1 MRKIRWILAPFAVS
15 LIVFAVACSGGDGDD
30 SKSSSD
36 GSASGSGGSVSREL
50 NLAQAATQLL
60 ELRSFRF
67 NLSFSLD
74 IDIEGLGDSGT
85 PQDGDQF
92 GAAFAA
98 AFLALFSDI
107 SMEGAYVAPDSFDM
121 QMSIAGE
128 EVRYVQIGNEAWVN
142 DGSGWIETEPD
153 GGDLSFLGNP
163 TTFATDI
170 LPDVVLQNAE
180 ISDDKVGG
188 MAATRYHFDKAS
200 LGAVAAE
207 MGEDTADFAE
217 IDEME
222 LDIWMIEGN
231 VPVKFVVKV
240 SGTDADGL
248 NMGLEA
254 SFEITDINDDI
265 SVERPIP

>member
-1 MRKIRWILAPFAVS
+1 
-15 LIVFAVACSGGDGDD
+15 
-30 SKSSSD
+30 
-36 GSASGSGGSVSREL
+36 
-50 NLAQAATQLL
+50 
-60 ELRSFRF
+60 
-67 NLSFSLD
+67 
-74 IDIEGLGDSGT
+74 
-85 PQDGDQF
+85 
-92 GAAFAA
+92 
-98 AFLALFSDI
+98 
-107 SMEGAYVAPDSFDM
+107 MEGAYVAPDSFDM

-200 LGAVAAE
+200 LEAVAAE